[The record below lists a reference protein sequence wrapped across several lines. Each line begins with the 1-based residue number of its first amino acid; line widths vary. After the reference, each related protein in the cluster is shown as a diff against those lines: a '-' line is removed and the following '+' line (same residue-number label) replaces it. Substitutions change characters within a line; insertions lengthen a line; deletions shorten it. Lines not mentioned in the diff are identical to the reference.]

1 MDLNLRER
9 DFILTYSDSPFLVFL
24 TNCPLKTMQGRTFY
38 LCLLSAGVYLIR
50 CSWCAHRCS
59 WCAHQC
65 SWAAGLFLMKNKQP
79 EISAAV
85 TAAKPVLAVCI
96 LVFALLSATT
106 GFPTSMLIHQI
117 SRFFS
122 QKCNIL
128 E

>member
-1 MDLNLRER
+1 
-9 DFILTYSDSPFLVFL
+9 
-24 TNCPLKTMQGRTFY
+24 MQGRTFY
-38 LCLLSAGVYLIR
+38 LCLLSAGVHLTR
-50 CSWCAHRCS
+50 R
-59 WCAHQC
+59 
-65 SWAAGLFLMKNKQP
+65 SWAARLFLMKNEQP

-85 TAAKPVLAVCI
+85 AAAKPVLAVCI

-122 QKCNIL
+122 QKYNIL